1 MLQPKFIGDL
11 ENNFKDNFEDNFK
24 ETDEEVIYPIY
35 FYPKLENSKPHIC
48 NLDYALMHYNP
59 ECESCN
65 KLKEEALSK
74 NISSVLMDEEE
85 EHIIKLLS

>member
-11 ENNFKDNFEDNFK
+11 ENNFQDNFEEIDQ
-24 ETDEEVIYPIY
+24 EVSYPIY
-35 FYPKLENSKPHIC
+35 FYPKLETSKPHIC
-48 NLDYALMHYNP
+48 KLDYALTHYNSN
-59 ECESCN
+59 CESCE

-74 NISSVLMDEEE
+74 NISSVLMDEYE